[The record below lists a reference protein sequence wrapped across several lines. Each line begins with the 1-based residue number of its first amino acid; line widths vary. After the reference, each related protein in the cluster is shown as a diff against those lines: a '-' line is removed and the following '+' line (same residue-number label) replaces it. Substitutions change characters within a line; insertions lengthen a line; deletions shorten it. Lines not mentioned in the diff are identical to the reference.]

1 MTRRA
6 RTLAALGA
14 ALGAALLLASAT
26 AARAQDTTPQELRE
40 SQLRLERIKKER
52 EELQREM
59 ATLRSRVSDVSS
71 QLVNIERQVAASA
84 DVLKELEFQSAALTV
99 SVDSTTRQLL
109 RARDRLRER
118 RVVLRHRLRSI
129 YKRGPLHTARVL
141 LGAESFADLL
151 NRYKYLHLI
160 ALYDRTLVQ
169 EVGRLERELTV
180 RERELSGGLAQ
191 LEYLREEKQ
200 GEFDQLRA
208 LESEQERTLRSFR
221 QRAQQ
226 AEGRLAQLAR
236 DEARL
241 TNLVAELERKRIEEE
256 RRRAV
261 AGARPAPAGTITTR
275 ALGALDWPVDGELV
289 YRFGPQRRPN
299 GVVLRWNGIGIAAQ
313 AGSPVRAVEGGTVVM
328 AGPFEGYGPTVM
340 ISHGAGYYTLYLY
353 LQAINV
359 REGQKIEPRQVVGTV
374 GGEKTPEGAHIEFQV
389 RAPTRSGGIPEP
401 VDPLDWLR
409 RRGGR

>member
-6 RTLAALGA
+6 RTLAS
-14 ALGAALLLASAT
+14 LGAALLLASAT
-26 AARAQDTTPQELRE
+26 AAPAQDATPKELRE

-59 ATLRSRVSDVSS
+59 ATLRSRVHDVSS
-71 QLVNIERQVAASA
+71 QLVNIERQVSASA

-160 ALYDRTLVQ
+160 ALYDRSLVQ
-169 EVGRLERELTV
+169 EVGRLERELTA

-191 LEYLREEKQ
+191 LEQLRDEKQ

-221 QRAQQ
+221 QREKQ

-261 AGARPAPAGTITTR
+261 AGARPAPTGTITTR

-359 REGQKIEPRQVVGTV
+359 REGQKIEARQVVGTV

-389 RAPTRSGGIPEP
+389 RAPTRSNGIPEP